1 VKRDRI
7 LELDFIRSLAV
18 LLLLIHHSGVYQFQI
33 GSFPL
38 SALSIYVNHLLLGA
52 FVFISGFLIA
62 TTLSRREMI
71 RLSDFYRSRLVRLYL
86 PYLVALFLFVF
97 YLGIRVSSGEFII
110 HIMGLQVFLS
120 PKFSEPILT
129 LWFISMLV
137 IFLSIAPILIVSLKK
152 IAHLFTAYLITY
164 LLLVFIHN
172 NFDLV
177 DIRFIYFFPT
187 FAIGSLIGV
196 AKCLPAMKTSNWL
209 LVGSLVGFCIGTFM
223 LSLSDL
229 TYIPDLDL
237 IHVLWTMIY
246 ILSSIFLVLRVAQW
260 LLSNRFAQKLSL
272 FMATG
277 SYFTYLYHRP
287 IWKLLNDIPGSHG
300 DEIEVLINLVSIP
313 VVLCLAFLLQNLY
326 GMLLVR
332 R

>member
-7 LELDFIRSLAV
+7 LEIDFIRSLAV

-38 SALSIYVNHLLLGA
+38 CTLSIYVNHLLLGA

-62 TTLSRREMI
+62 TTLSRRGTI
-71 RLSDFYRSRLVRLYL
+71 HFSAFYRSRLIRLYL

-97 YLGIRVSSGEFII
+97 YLGIRVSSREFII
-110 HIMGLQVFLS
+110 HIMGLQVLLS
-120 PKFSEPILT
+120 PKFSEPIRT

-152 IAHLFTAYLITY
+152 IAHLFAAYLLTY
-164 LLLVFIHN
+164 LFLIFIHI
-172 NFDLV
+172 NFDLI
-177 DIRFIYFFPT
+177 DIRFIYFFPP

-196 AKCLPAMKTSNWL
+196 AQYLPVIKTSNWL
-209 LVGSLVGFCIGTFM
+209 LGGSLVGFCFGTFM
-223 LSLSDL
+223 LSLSDFA
-229 TYIPDLDL
+229 YIPGLDL
-237 IHVLWTMIY
+237 IHVLCTMIY
-246 ILSSIFLVLRVAQW
+246 ILSSIFLIFRVAQW
-260 LLSNRFAQKLSL
+260 LLGNRFVQNLIL
-272 FMATG
+272 FIATG

-287 IWKLLNDIPGSHG
+287 IWKLLNDISGSHG
-300 DEIEVLINLVSIP
+300 DEIEVLINLMSIP
-313 VVLCLAFLLQNLY
+313 IVFIFAFLLQNLY
-326 GMLLVR
+326 GKLLVR